1 MKYLF
6 YIYLIIIISSILS
19 CAKQSAPL
27 GGPKDED
34 KPELVS
40 IDPENES
47 INTKPSIIVLE
58 FNEYVRTE
66 TPNKL
71 ILITPRINKDDI
83 EVTANRNKV
92 TINLNQE
99 LEDSTTYV
107 FNFQKSIKDITEG
120 NVPENL
126 RLVFSTGPTIDSLT
140 ANGQVSFNFPQN
152 TKVIE
157 DVLVGLYT
165 LDDTTNVFTG
175 PPYYVAQTDS
185 TGQFT
190 IKNLKQGKYLAFAW
204 QDNNNNNKA
213 EDKTEPYS
221 FIIDTINL
229 ESDITGLNFI
239 LDKSDLSPFKIQ
251 RTATIGQNFE
261 ITTTK
266 AAVNI
271 EIQHEDLG
279 KDLFYVAKEK
289 SIRFYHQTLRN
300 DSTTVRIQL
309 ADSAGIQIDSTLY
322 LKFQESDRKKD
333 TPIPS
338 FGYAKTFIKN
348 IEAQILFNK
357 PIADI
362 NYDSLFVKYDTIN
375 NVQITP
381 QMLSFEDSLQ
391 RTSLSL
397 LIPIPDS
404 VASDSFTL
412 YIGDSTFMDVEGEWT
427 DKKYENTY
435 TKINPETLAEEIKVS
450 VNTEERPLI
459 IQILN
464 KKDEIIRQEYLENTN
479 TTTFKNIEAGTYII
493 RAIVDKNKNK
503 RWDTSNYLD
512 KRYAEPIYFLTNP
525 ENPEPYDTI
534 VRGGWTLEV
543 TIEPRKG
550 PGVTPLKEKKPQ

>member
-34 KPELVS
+34 APELLS
-40 IDPENES
+40 INPVNES
-47 INTKPSIIVLE
+47 TNTKPSTIILE
-58 FNEYVRTE
+58 FSEYVRTE

-71 ILITPRINKDDI
+71 ILITPRINKDEI

-126 RLVFSTGPTIDSLT
+126 RLVFSTGPTIDSLS
-140 ANGQVSFNFPQN
+140 ANGKVSFNFPQN
-152 TKVIE
+152 TPKLE
-157 DVLVGLYT
+157 DVLVGLYP

-175 PPYYVAQTDS
+175 PPYYVVQTDS
-185 TGQFT
+185 TGLFT
-190 IKNLKQGKYLAFAW
+190 LRNLKQGKYLSFAW
-204 QDNNNNNKA
+204 QDANNNNKA
-213 EDKTEPYS
+213 EFKTEPYS

-279 KDLFYVAKEK
+279 KDMFYSAKEK

-300 DSTTVRIQL
+300 DSTAVRIQL
-309 ADSAGIQIDSTLY
+309 ADSAGIQVDSTLY

-338 FGYAKTFIKN
+338 FGNTKTFTKN
-348 IEAQILFNK
+348 IQAQILFNK
-357 PIADI
+357 PIVDI

-412 YIGDSTFMDVEGEWT
+412 YIGDSTFMDIEGVWT

-435 TKINPETLAEEIKVS
+435 TRINPETLAEEIKVT

-459 IQILN
+459 IQILT
-464 KKDEIIRQEYLENTN
+464 KKDEIIRQAYLENTN

-534 VRGGWTLEV
+534 IRGGWTLEV
-543 TIEPRKG
+543 TIEPRNG
-550 PGVTPLKEKKPQ
+550 PGIMRETEKKPE

>member
-6 YIYLIIIISSILS
+6 YISLIIIISSILS

-34 KPELVS
+34 APELLS
-40 IDPENES
+40 INPANES
-47 INTKPSIIVLE
+47 TNTKPSTIILE
-58 FNEYVRTE
+58 FSEYVRTE

-83 EVTANRNKV
+83 QVTANRNKV

-126 RLVFSTGPTIDSLT
+126 RLVFSTGPTIDSLS
-140 ANGQVSFNFPQN
+140 ANGKVSFNFAQN
-152 TKVIE
+152 TPKLE
-157 DVLVGLYT
+157 DVLVGLYP

-175 PPYYVAQTDS
+175 PPYYVVQTDS
-185 TGQFT
+185 AGLFT
-190 IKNLKQGKYLAFAW
+190 LRNLKQGKYLSFAW
-204 QDNNNNNKA
+204 QDANNNNKA
-213 EDKTEPYS
+213 EFKTEPYS

-279 KDLFYVAKEK
+279 KDMFYAAKEK

-300 DSTTVRIQL
+300 DSTSVRIQL
-309 ADSAGIQIDSTLY
+309 ADSAGIQVDSTLY

-338 FGYAKTFIKN
+338 FGNTKTFTKN
-348 IEAQILFNK
+348 IQAQILFNK
-357 PIADI
+357 PIVDI

-412 YIGDSTFMDVEGEWT
+412 YIGDSTFMDIEGVWT

-435 TKINPETLAEEIKVS
+435 TRINPETLAEEIKVT

-459 IQILN
+459 IQILT
-464 KKDEIIRQEYLENTN
+464 KKDEIIRQAYLENTN

-534 VRGGWTLEV
+534 IRGGWTLEV
-543 TIEPRKG
+543 TIEPRNG
-550 PGVTPLKEKKPQ
+550 PGIMRETEKKPE

>member
-71 ILITPRINKDDI
+71 ILITPRINKDEI

-126 RLVFSTGPTIDSLT
+126 RLVFSTGPTIDSLS
-140 ANGQVSFNFPQN
+140 ANGKVSFNFAQN
-152 TKVIE
+152 TPKLE
-157 DVLVGLYT
+157 DVLVGLYP

-175 PPYYVAQTDS
+175 PPYYVVQTDS
-185 TGQFT
+185 AGLFT
-190 IKNLKQGKYLAFAW
+190 LRNLKQGKYLSFAW
-204 QDNNNNNKA
+204 QDANNNNKA
-213 EDKTEPYS
+213 EFKTEPYS

-279 KDLFYVAKEK
+279 KDMFYAAKEK

-300 DSTTVRIQL
+300 DSTSVRIQL
-309 ADSAGIQIDSTLY
+309 ADSAGIQVDSTLY

-338 FGYAKTFIKN
+338 FGNTKTFTKN
-348 IEAQILFNK
+348 IQAQILFNK
-357 PIADI
+357 PIVDI

-412 YIGDSTFMDVEGEWT
+412 YIGDSTFMDIEGVWT

-435 TKINPETLAEEIKVS
+435 TRINPETLAEEIKVT

-459 IQILN
+459 IQILT
-464 KKDEIIRQEYLENTN
+464 KKDEIIRQAYLENTN

-534 VRGGWTLEV
+534 IRGGWTLEV
-543 TIEPRKG
+543 TIEPRNG
-550 PGVTPLKEKKPQ
+550 PGIMRETEKKPE

>member
-34 KPELVS
+34 APELLS
-40 IDPENES
+40 INPANES
-47 INTKPSIIVLE
+47 TNTKPSTIILE
-58 FNEYVRTE
+58 FSEYVRTE

-71 ILITPRINKDDI
+71 ILVTPRINKDDI

-126 RLVFSTGPTIDSLT
+126 RLVFSTGPTIDSLS
-140 ANGQVSFNFPQN
+140 ASGKVSFNFPQN
-152 TKVIE
+152 TPKLE
-157 DVLVGLYT
+157 DVLVGLYP

-175 PPYYVAQTDS
+175 PPYYVVQTDS
-185 TGQFT
+185 TGLFT
-190 IKNLKQGKYLAFAW
+190 LRNLKQGKYLSFAW
-204 QDNNNNNKA
+204 QDANNNNKA
-213 EDKTEPYS
+213 EFKTEPYS

-279 KDLFYVAKEK
+279 KDMFYAAKEK

-300 DSTTVRIQL
+300 DSTAVRIQL
-309 ADSAGIQIDSTLY
+309 ADSAGIQVDSTLY

-338 FGYAKTFIKN
+338 FGNTKTFTKN
-348 IEAQILFNK
+348 IQAQILFNK
-357 PIADI
+357 PIVDI

-412 YIGDSTFMDVEGEWT
+412 YIGDSTFMDIEGVWT

-435 TKINPETLAEEIKVS
+435 TRINPETLAEEIKVT

-459 IQILN
+459 IQILT
-464 KKDEIIRQEYLENTN
+464 KKDEIIRQAYLENTN

-534 VRGGWTLEV
+534 IRGGWTLEV
-543 TIEPRKG
+543 TIEPRNG
-550 PGVTPLKEKKPQ
+550 PGIMRETEKKPE

>member
-34 KPELVS
+34 APELLS
-40 IDPENES
+40 INPVNES
-47 INTKPSIIVLE
+47 TNTKPSTIILE
-58 FNEYVRTE
+58 FSEYVRTE

-126 RLVFSTGPTIDSLT
+126 RLVFSTGPTIDSLS
-140 ANGQVSFNFPQN
+140 ANGKVSFNFPQN
-152 TKVIE
+152 TPKLE
-157 DVLVGLYT
+157 DVLVGLYP

-175 PPYYVAQTDS
+175 PPYYVVQTDS
-185 TGQFT
+185 TGLFT
-190 IKNLKQGKYLAFAW
+190 LRNLKQGKYLSFAW
-204 QDNNNNNKA
+204 EDANNNNKA
-213 EDKTEPYS
+213 EFKTEPYS

-279 KDLFYVAKEK
+279 KDMFYAAKEK
-289 SIRFYHQTLRN
+289 SIRFYHQTLSN
-300 DSTTVRIQL
+300 DSTAVRIQL
-309 ADSAGIQIDSTLY
+309 ADSAGIQVDSTLY

-338 FGYAKTFIKN
+338 FGNTKTFTKN
-348 IEAQILFNK
+348 IQAQILFNK
-357 PIADI
+357 PIVDI

-391 RTSLSL
+391 RTSISL

-412 YIGDSTFMDVEGEWT
+412 YIGDSTFKDVEGVWT

-435 TKINPETLAEEIKVS
+435 TKINPETLAEEIKVT

-459 IQILN
+459 IQILT
-464 KKDEIIRQEYLENTN
+464 KKDEIIRQAYLENTN
-479 TTTFKNIEAGTYII
+479 TTTFKNIEAGTYVI
-493 RAIVDKNKNK
+493 RAVVDRNKNK

-534 VRGGWTLEV
+534 IRGGWTLEV
-543 TIEPRKG
+543 TIEPRNG
-550 PGVTPLKEKKPQ
+550 PGIMRETEKKPE

>member
-6 YIYLIIIISSILS
+6 YISLIIIISSILS

-71 ILITPRINKDDI
+71 ILITPRINKDEI

-229 ESDITGLNFI
+229 KSDITGLNFI

-300 DSTTVRIQL
+300 DSTAVRIQL

-338 FGYAKTFIKN
+338 FGNAKTFIKN

-357 PIADI
+357 PITDI

-450 VNTEERPLI
+450 VNTKERPLI

>member
-6 YIYLIIIISSILS
+6 YISLIIIISSILS

-34 KPELVS
+34 APELLS
-40 IDPENES
+40 INPANES
-47 INTKPSIIVLE
+47 TNTKPSTIILE
-58 FNEYVRTE
+58 FSEYVRTE

-126 RLVFSTGPTIDSLT
+126 RLVFSTGPTIDSLS
-140 ANGQVSFNFPQN
+140 ASGKVSFNFPQN
-152 TKVIE
+152 TPKLE
-157 DVLVGLYT
+157 DVLVGLYP

-175 PPYYVAQTDS
+175 PPYYVVQTDS
-185 TGQFT
+185 TGLFT
-190 IKNLKQGKYLAFAW
+190 LRNLKQGKYLSFAW
-204 QDNNNNNKA
+204 QDANNNNKA
-213 EDKTEPYS
+213 EFKTEPYS

-279 KDLFYVAKEK
+279 KDMFYAAKEK

-300 DSTTVRIQL
+300 DSTAVRIQL
-309 ADSAGIQIDSTLY
+309 ADSAGIQVDSTLY

-338 FGYAKTFIKN
+338 FGNTKTFTKN
-348 IEAQILFNK
+348 IQAQILFNK
-357 PIADI
+357 PIVDI

-391 RTSLSL
+391 RTTLSL

-412 YIGDSTFMDVEGEWT
+412 YIGDSTFMDIEGVWT

-435 TKINPETLAEEIKVS
+435 TRINPETLAEEIKVT

-459 IQILN
+459 IQILT
-464 KKDEIIRQEYLENTN
+464 KKDEIIRQAYLENTN

-534 VRGGWTLEV
+534 IRGGWTLEV
-543 TIEPRKG
+543 TIEPRNG
-550 PGVTPLKEKKPQ
+550 PGIMRETEKKPE

>member
-1 MKYLF
+1 MKYIS
-6 YIYLIIIISSILS
+6 YISVFIIISTILS

-34 KPELVS
+34 TPELLS
-40 IDPENES
+40 INPTNES
-47 INTKPSIIVLE
+47 INTKPSTIVLE
-58 FNEYVRTE
+58 FNEYVRVE

-71 ILITPRINKDDI
+71 ILITPRINKDEI

-126 RLVFSTGPTIDSLT
+126 RLVFSTGPSIDSLN
-140 ANGQVSFNFPQN
+140 ASGQVSFNFPQN

-165 LDDTTNVFTG
+165 MDDTTNVFTG

-185 TGQFT
+185 MGQFT

-221 FIIDTINL
+221 FILDTINL
-229 ESDITGLNFI
+229 ESDISGLNFI

-251 RTATIGQNFE
+251 RTAAIGQNFE

-266 AAVNI
+266 AAVDI
-271 EIQHEDLG
+271 EVEHEDLG

-289 SIRFYHQTLRN
+289 SIRFYHQILRN
-300 DSTTVRIQL
+300 DSTAVRLQL
-309 ADSAGIQIDSTLY
+309 ADSAGIQVDSTLY

-338 FGYAKTFIKN
+338 FSNTKTFVKD
-348 IEAQILFNK
+348 IEAHLTFNK
-357 PIADI
+357 PIFDI

-375 NVQITP
+375 KVQITP
-381 QMLSFEDSLQ
+381 QMLSFNDSLQ
-391 RTSLSL
+391 RIALDL

-404 VASDSFTL
+404 VTSNSFTL
-412 YIGDSTFMDVEGEWT
+412 YIGDSTFMDVEGVWT

-435 TKINPETLAEEIKVS
+435 TKINPETLAEEIKVT
-450 VNTEERPLI
+450 VNIEERPLI
-459 IQILN
+459 VQILT
-464 KKDEIIRQEYLENTN
+464 KKDEIIREQYLENTN
-479 TTTFKNIEAGTYII
+479 TITFKNIEAGTYII

-525 ENPEPYDTI
+525 ENPEPYDTVI
-534 VRGGWTLEV
+534 RGGWTLEV
-543 TIEPRKG
+543 TIETRKG
-550 PGVTPLKEKKPQ
+550 SGIVQQEEKKNQ